1 MSTIFL
7 FLSIFFYSKIKR
19 GVGQK
24 NGHMVEIVG
33 KNINILAKMH
43 CGIYCSW
50 HWTRNMV
57 DRRICQLRLED
68 QVMAE
73 SSSPVIAGLGEKPS
87 NQMEKGPFNGKV
99 ILRITIKN
107 R

>member
-1 MSTIFL
+1 
-7 FLSIFFYSKIKR
+7 
-19 GVGQK
+19 
-24 NGHMVEIVG
+24 
-33 KNINILAKMH
+33 
-43 CGIYCSW
+43 
-50 HWTRNMV
+50 MV

-99 ILRITIKN
+99 ILRITIRN